1 MRIEIAGPIASGKT
15 TLARALATLPGWAL
29 VTEVPEAIP
38 YWAETYSGEPA
49 LALEKDV
56 EFLIFHSICI
66 RQTKPPNGGQL
77 VCDFSFLQDLAY
89 AELGQTPRQLRAYRS
104 MHQYQLEACGEPSL
118 LISLR
123 CSTPQL
129 LARIRERGRGP
140 ELSITGTFLDRLRE
154 QIDARLNDVNGII
167 HQVEIDAE
175 ETDFRRSPEEVL
187 QVVLPLLPFSV

>member
-1 MRIEIAGPIASGKT
+1 LRIEITGPIASGKT

-29 VTEVPEAIP
+29 ASEVPEAVP

-49 LALEKDV
+49 FALEKDV
-56 EFLIFHSICI
+56 GFLIFHSVHI
-66 RQTKPPNGGQL
+66 RQTGPRKGRRL

-89 AELGQTPRQLRAYRS
+89 AELGQTPRQLRAYRP
-104 MHQYQLEACGEPSL
+104 MHKYQVETCGEPSL

-129 LARIRERGRGP
+129 LARIRRRGRGP
-140 ELSITGTFLDRLRE
+140 ELGITAAFLDRLRD
-154 QIDARLNDVNGII
+154 QIDARLEDVRGTIP
-167 HQVEIDAE
+167 QVVIDAE

-187 QVVLPLLPFSV
+187 KAVLPLLPPAA